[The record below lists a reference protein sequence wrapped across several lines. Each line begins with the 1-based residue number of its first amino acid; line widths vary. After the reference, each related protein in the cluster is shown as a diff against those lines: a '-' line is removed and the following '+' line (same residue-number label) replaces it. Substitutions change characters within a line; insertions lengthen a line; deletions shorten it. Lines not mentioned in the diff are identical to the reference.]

1 MKIILTGHKG
11 FLGSNIIKAFQAQHD
26 ITGISRTKS
35 NSGFQIK
42 EFISSELNQVVEK
55 PDVVILCHAA
65 VSSGNNHIE
74 TKELY
79 ESNVS
84 FTDELIKQFPDAYFL
99 FISSISVYGN
109 QEKTVNEH
117 SSISPLSEYAIS
129 KLWGEQIVKKT
140 KGYGILRFSSLYG
153 ENMKENTIIPNY
165 VNQAIENG
173 VIEVWGNGERQ
184 QNYFHVSDA
193 VSYIDKMIVNQYEGV
208 FLGTSLKEVSNKEL
222 ANIIA
227 KELGSKVKFIESDN
241 SFSLAFDNKSSREF
255 LEITSEKDL
264 ELGIIEYINW
274 KQKQF

>member
-1 MKIILTGHKG
+1 MKIIVTGHTG
-11 FLGSNIIKAFQAQHD
+11 FLGSALVQNLKSFHHLI
-26 ITGISRTKS
+26 GISKTRS
-35 NSGFQIK
+35 QLNPHIK
-42 EFISSELNQVVEK
+42 TYSSSAIKNINET

-140 KGYGILRFSSLYG
+140 KRYGILRFSSLYG

-208 FLGTSLKEVSNKEL
+208 YLGTSLKEVSNKEL